1 MVTVFNWIENTIRD
15 GGSTALYTDTLYT
28 LLTLFTLF
36 TRLKPFTLFI
46 LYKLLYTAET
56 LACIPI
62 YIVVLKMT
70 PNILLLRRLDQI
82 PLVSSE
88 VERLLQQAGL

>member
-15 GGSTALYTDTLYT
+15 GGSVALYTDTLF
-28 LLTLFTLF
+28 TLFTLF
-36 TRLKPFTLFI
+36 TLLTPFTLFI

-62 YIVVLKMT
+62 YIVVKMT
-70 PNILLLRRLDQI
+70 PNILLLRKLDQI

-88 VERLLQQAGL
+88 VKRLLQQAGL